1 MTFIKANKTNSFG
14 IWESDFKDK
23 FIKSTAFWLAS
34 VGVVTRCFL
43 CFNYVTS
50 CYLVPAVF
58 R

>member
-1 MTFIKANKTNSFG
+1 MTFIKANKTG